1 MSTTASP
8 YALERRDL
16 RTILTGGAVMGA
28 VTIVG
33 VVLFALISRVISGRF
48 EVMFQS
54 LVVLIGGALATFLPA
69 NAIRPRTVDGIGWTA
84 LTGFLGAVVFTV
96 ADLVVLRPLSLYSWT
111 WDAIGGGSGWWYIP
125 VWWMGAT
132 FLAWMGGLVYGSR
145 ARATT
150 DVNVPALGLQAA
162 GLAVVIFGVLAATG
176 LAPFHAAIAA
186 LAFGVSAIIQVP
198 VAALLNRR

>member
-16 RTILTGGAVMGA
+16 RTILTGGVSLGM
-28 VTIVG
+28 VTIVA
-33 VVLFALISRVISGRF
+33 VVIFALVSRSISGRS
-48 EVMFQS
+48 EVIFQS
-54 LVVLIGGALATFLPA
+54 LMVLVGGALAMFLPA
-69 NAIRPRTVDGIGWTA
+69 NAIRPRSVDGIGWTA
-84 LTGFLGAVVFTV
+84 LTGFLGAVVFAV
-96 ADLVVLRPLSLYSWT
+96 ADIAILRPISLYSWT

-132 FLAWMGGLVYGSR
+132 FLAWMGGLVYASR

-150 DVNVPALGLQAA
+150 DVNVSALGLQAA

-176 LAPFHAAIAA
+176 LAPFHAAVAA
-186 LAFGVSAIIQVP
+186 LAFGISAIIQVP